1 MKKTGSHSGWCCDI
15 AARKEVK
22 EIWVNSTLHQFF
34 LDSGHHKPEFSNQFK
49 GCMALRFRIVLGRG
63 RENHDFSVPRPNM
76 NTEI

>member
-1 MKKTGSHSGWCCDI
+1 MKKTGSHSGWCCDT

-22 EIWVNSTLHQFF
+22 EIRVNSTLHKLF

-49 GCMALRFRIVLGRG
+49 GCMALRLGVVLGRG
-63 RENHDFSVPRPNM
+63 RENHDFSVTHLNM